1 MNKTLLL
8 IICDFLLL
16 NLLALTRWEKAEP
29 ASVRRPP
36 VPAMEANATTKD
48 QDLVAAMQTVLA
60 DERSAR
66 DALAEKLNSTA
77 TTLAEREKSLAQ
89 LQVERTQL
97 ATTLTGTQR
106 EAAELSRRVAAAT
119 QDASM
124 TKEQLT
130 RLQQELDAKRA
141 EAQRQADAIAG
152 LERSQAEAR
161 QKIEGLTVAV
171 KVAEQEKV
179 MLKETA
185 EVFKRQAEAERV
197 EREKVQATTVQLA
210 QGVGEL
216 AEKSGALTQEIRE
229 NRPINANVL
238 FDDFL
243 KNRVRTTFTAYRK
256 SFLGPVTR
264 TKEAQTVF
272 ITDGANVYA
281 LLHIDATPF
290 SLSEN
295 GADWEKVT
303 AEFTRPPSYR
313 TAAERLD
320 FLSLDPRVV
329 VLPVSPE
336 QVAALGVKVYQT
348 ALEPFKFPEAVLIS
362 GGGTGYGRVG
372 FKLDAGQPGYVSVD
386 NRLVTR
392 LFGEFAPSRG
402 DLVFSQTGEL
412 LGIMVSSSYCVI
424 VNNVLP
430 AKTIRTG
437 EDVKAQATGAILDHL
452 ASRYRALPFKL
463 Q

>member
-29 ASVRRPP
+29 ASAHRPP
-36 VPAMEANATTKD
+36 VPEMGANVATKD
-48 QDLVAAMQTVLA
+48 DDLVAAMQTVLA
-60 DERSAR
+60 DERGAR
-66 DALAEKLNSTA
+66 EALAEKLTSTE
-77 TTLAEREKSLAQ
+77 TTLAERERSLAQ
-89 LQVERTQL
+89 LQVERAEL
-97 ATTLTGTQR
+97 ATTLSGTQR

-119 QDASM
+119 QDATL
-124 TKEQLT
+124 TKEQLAQ
-130 RLQQELDAKRA
+130 LQQELDAKRA
-141 EAQRQADAIAG
+141 EAQKQADAIAG
-152 LERSQAEAR
+152 LERAQAEAR

-171 KVAEQEKV
+171 KVAEQERV
-179 MLKETA
+179 LLKETA
-185 EVFKRQAEAERV
+185 EVFKRQAEAERA

-216 AEKSGALTQEIRE
+216 AEKSGALTQEIRD

-238 FDDFL
+238 FNDFL
-243 KNRVRTTFTAYRK
+243 NNRVRTTFTAHRK
-256 SFLGPVTR
+256 SFLGPITR
-264 TKEAQTVF
+264 TKEARTVF
-272 ITDGANVYA
+272 ITDGESVYA
-281 LLHIDATPF
+281 LLHIDDTPF
-290 SLSEN
+290 SLNEN
-295 GADWEKVT
+295 GADWERVT
-303 AEFTRPPSYR
+303 AEFTRPPGYR

-329 VLPVSPE
+329 VLPVSAE

-412 LGIMVSSSYCVI
+412 LGIMVSGSYCLI

-430 AKTIRTG
+430 ARTIRTG
-437 EDVKAQATGAILDHL
+437 DDVKAQATGAILDHL

>member
-29 ASVRRPP
+29 ASVNRPP
-36 VPAMEANATTKD
+36 VPEMGANVATKD
-48 QDLVAAMQTVLA
+48 DDLVAAMQTVLV
-60 DERSAR
+60 DERGAR
-66 DALAEKLNSTA
+66 EALAEKLTSTESV
-77 TTLAEREKSLAQ
+77 LAERERSLTQ
-89 LQVERTQL
+89 LQAERTQL

-119 QDASM
+119 QDATL
-124 TKEQLT
+124 TKEQLAQ
-130 RLQQELDAKRA
+130 LQQELDAKRA

-152 LERSQAEAR
+152 LERAQTEAR

-171 KVAEQEKV
+171 KEKV

-185 EVFKRQAEAERV
+185 EVFKRQAEAERE
-197 EREKVQATTVQLA
+197 ERVKVQATTVQLA

-216 AEKSGALTQEIRE
+216 AERSGALTQEIRD

-238 FDDFL
+238 FNDFL
-243 KNRVRTTFTAYRK
+243 TNRVRTHFTAHRK
-256 SFLGPVTR
+256 SFLGPITR
-264 TKEAQTVF
+264 TKEARTVF
-272 ITDGANVYA
+272 ITDGESVYA
-281 LLHIDATPF
+281 LLHIDDTPF

-295 GADWEKVT
+295 GADWEKIT

-320 FLSLDPRVV
+320 FLSLDPRIV
-329 VLPVSPE
+329 VLPVSAE
-336 QVAALGVKVYQT
+336 QVSALGVKVYQT

-372 FKLDAGQPGYVSVD
+372 FKLDASQPGYVSVD

-437 EDVKAQATGAILDHL
+437 EDVKAQATGEILDHL
-452 ASRYRALPFKL
+452 AARYRGLPFKL